1 MANSVSSYVHYM
13 KHVIYEKSVSE
24 NMLLDMAPIVSQSE
38 LWWHPMW
45 LPVWKSYDAK
55 VTS

>member
-38 LWWHPMW
+38 L
-45 LPVWKSYDAK
+45 
-55 VTS
+55 